1 MKKEILLIALFFLL
15 LGIINGQNQP
25 YGYLEIIKD
34 NRVDTLLALH
44 KEINSNLQ
52 ENINDDGITGYRIQ
66 IFFDSGNNSK
76 TRANDVI
83 AEFIENYPEISAYI
97 SFKEP
102 YYRVRVGDFR
112 TKLEALGFLHR
123 IIGKY
128 PNAWVIKSKISFPKN
143 E

>member
-1 MKKEILLIALFFLL
+1 MKKGIL
-15 LGIINGQNQP
+15 IIVVFSVMLTTLRGQNPQ

-34 NRVDTLLALH
+34 QRVDTLLALH
-44 KEINSNLQ
+44 KEINSILQ
-52 ENINDDGITGYRIQ
+52 DNINDDGILGYRIQ

-83 AEFIENYPEISAYI
+83 AEFIENYPEVNAYI

-112 TKLEALGFLHR
+112 TKLEALGFLHK